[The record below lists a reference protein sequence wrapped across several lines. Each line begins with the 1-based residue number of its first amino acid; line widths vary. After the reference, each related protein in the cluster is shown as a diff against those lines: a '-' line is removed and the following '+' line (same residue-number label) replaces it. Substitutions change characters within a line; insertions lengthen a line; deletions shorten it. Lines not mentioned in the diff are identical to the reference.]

1 MLRIAISILAAA
13 FAMIAGTAAAQ
24 QQGQPTELKAT
35 HGAWEVHCVQ
45 GKPDACYM
53 GQIGNGGNGK
63 PLVSVRIQKTPN
75 LKGPTGQPIEAV
87 IQIQAPL
94 GVLLTA
100 GISLQID
107 SGEPGLA
114 PYKFCTPQNCVV
126 EEPVSAE
133 LIGRMKKGNNANM
146 SVISALSGEKGQATL
161 SLSGFTKAYNS
172 L

>member
-1 MLRIAISILAAA
+1 MSALVLSFAAGA
-13 FAMIAGTAAAQ
+13 SAQ
-24 QQGQPTELKAT
+24 ERQPVTELKAT
-35 HGAWEVHCVQ
+35 HGSWEVHCAKE
-45 GKPDACYM
+45 KPDACYM
-53 GQIGNGGNGK
+53 GQIGNGGNGQ

-75 LKGPTGQPIEAV
+75 LTGPEGQPIEAV

-100 GISLQID
+100 GVSMQID
-107 SGEPGLA
+107 AAKPGLA

-133 LIGRMKKGNNANM
+133 LIGRMKKGASAKM
-146 SVISALSGEKGQATL
+146 SVISALNGEKGEATI